1 MRSSL
6 ASTATWS
13 LRQLRNSVTDDG
25 WAGEAVDTL
34 TEINGALLARVE
46 WAEGPNVRWD
56 IWIFDESTGGA
67 VEVGDILVH
76 TGTDMAVTVTRLSEW
91 PDLQGA
97 FHHFEIL
104 SEEHEKSAAQLL
116 AALP

>member
-13 LRQLRNSVTDDG
+13 LRHLRNTVTGDG
-25 WAGEAVDTL
+25 WAGEAVDDL
-34 TEINGALLARVE
+34 TEVNPALKAKVE
-46 WAEGPNVRWD
+46 WAEGPNQRWN
-56 IWIFDESTGGA
+56 IWIFDPLAA
-67 VEVGDILVH
+67 VEVGDILIDVA
-76 TGTDMAVTVTRLSEW
+76 TDMAVTVTRLSEW

-104 SEEHEKSAAQLL
+104 SEEHEKSATELL
-116 AALP
+116 AAL

>member
-6 ASTATWS
+6 PLTATWS
-13 LRQLRNSVTDDG
+13 LRHLRNNATDTE

-34 TEINGALLARVE
+34 TEVNPDLKARLE
-46 WAEGPNVRWD
+46 WAEGPNERWD
-56 IWIFDESTGGA
+56 IWIFDPLAA
-67 VEVGDILVH
+67 VMVGDILIE
-76 TGTDMAVTVTRLSEW
+76 TTTDLAVIITRVSEC

-97 FHHFEIL
+97 FHHFEL
-104 SEEHEKSAAQLL
+104 LNEEHELSVTELL

>member
-13 LRQLRNSVTDDG
+13 LRHLRNTVTG
-25 WAGEAVDTL
+25 TEWAGEAIDDL
-34 TEINGALLARVE
+34 TEVNPALAARVE
-46 WAEGPNVRWD
+46 WAEGPNSRWD
-56 IWIFDESTGGA
+56 IWLFDPLAA
-67 VEVGDILVH
+67 VEVGDILID
-76 TGTDMAVTVTRLSEW
+76 TGTDMAVTVTRVSEW

-97 FHHFEIL
+97 FHHFELL
-104 SEEHEKSAAQLL
+104 SEEHELSVTELL

>member
-13 LRQLRNSVTDDG
+13 LRHLRNGVTGTG
-25 WAGEAVDTL
+25 WAGEAVDDL
-34 TEINGALLARVE
+34 TEVNPDLKARLE
-46 WAEGPNVRWD
+46 WAEGPNERWA
-56 IWIFDESTGGA
+56 IWIFDPLAA
-67 VEVGDILVH
+67 VEVGDVLIE
-76 TGTDMAVTVTRLSEW
+76 TTTDLAVVVTRVSEW

-97 FHHFEIL
+97 FHHFEL
-104 SEEHEKSAAQLL
+104 LNEEHGLSVAELL

>member
-13 LRQLRNSVTDDG
+13 LRHLRNSVTGDG
-25 WAGEAVDTL
+25 WAGEAVESL
-34 TEINGALLARVE
+34 AEINPDLKAKVE
-46 WAEGPNVRWD
+46 WAEGPNSRWD
-56 IWIFDESTGGA
+56 IWVFDPLA
-67 VEVGDILVH
+67 AMEVGDILIH
-76 TGTDMAVTVTRLSEW
+76 EGTAMAVTITRLSEW

-104 SEEHEKSAAQLL
+104 SEEHEQSVAELL
-116 AALP
+116 SALP